1 MKEAQATRKKS
12 ILSKITDALK
22 NSILSD
28 ILFSEEAGQV
38 IGPEDLDSEARVNQL
53 AHETG
58 TDETTMWRYER
69 NFNEAAANLEGLE
82 KAVSR
87 VPVPKKESPN
97 PFKVD
102 ESELSQDTP
111 SVTKTTSERTRAS
124 GGKSLDD

>member
-12 ILSKITDALK
+12 ILSKIVDALK

-58 TDETTMWRYER
+58 TDEKTMWGYER
-69 NFNEAAANLEGLE
+69 NFNEATSNIEKLE

-87 VPVPKKESPN
+87 VPAEKKESPN

-102 ESELSQDTP
+102 ESELSQSTP
-111 SVTKTTSERTRAS
+111 SVARTTTEKTREA

>member
-1 MKEAQATRKKS
+1 MKEAQDTRKKS
-12 ILSKITDALK
+12 ILSKIIDALK

-38 IGPEDLDSEARVNQL
+38 ISPEELDSEARVNQL

-58 TDETTMWRYER
+58 TDETTMWSYER
-69 NFNEAAANLEGLE
+69 NFNEAAANLEKLE
-82 KAVSR
+82 KAVSKI
-87 VPVPKKESPN
+87 PTPKKESPN

-102 ESELSQDTP
+102 ESELSQET
-111 SVTKTTSERTRAS
+111 SSLVQNTSERTRDS